1 MAPGNGNAHRRPI
14 SLPPIALDTGLDF
27 RFPELREGLDYWRAK
42 AAGRAMPVLSDIRP
56 EEIPR
61 LLPYLTLFDM
71 NWEQGSFSIFP
82 RLAGSKFEE
91 VFGPIHKKPLHTVLP
106 PEILER
112 WHGAART
119 VIEAGVPLHAAGEV
133 LHEDKSF
140 IAFELLLAPLS
151 RTGEALD
158 TLYLVSNFDMP
169 ALGG

>member
-1 MAPGNGNAHRRPI
+1 MAMGNGNARRQPI
-14 SLPPIALDTGLDF
+14 SLPPIALDSELDF
-27 RFPELREGLDYWRAK
+27 RFPELRDGLAYWQRQ
-42 AAGRAMPVLSDIRP
+42 AAERPMPLLSDIRP

-119 VIEAGVPLHAAGEV
+119 MIDAGVPLRAVGNV
-133 LHEDKSF
+133 LHEDRSF

-151 RTGEALD
+151 RTGEAID
-158 TLYLVSNFDMP
+158 TLFLVSNFDMP
-169 ALGG
+169 ALDG